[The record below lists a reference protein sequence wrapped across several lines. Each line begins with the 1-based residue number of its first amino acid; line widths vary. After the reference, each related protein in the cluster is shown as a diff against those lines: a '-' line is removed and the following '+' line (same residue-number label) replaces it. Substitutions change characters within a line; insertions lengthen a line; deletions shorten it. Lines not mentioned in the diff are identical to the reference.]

1 MKKAIPYIIIIII
14 TALSVYFYLD
24 NKRDR
29 EDLNNQLE
37 QKDKEVE
44 IARDSI
50 KIHESKISDL
60 NDSIKQK
67 DIVVVNL
74 NKSEENAKRRAKNA
88 NYKYKELV
96 RMIPINVKDSLLNYQ
111 DREVVLLDENKG
123 LNKALVLCDSVKTI
137 QVNIIE
143 DFKGIITSKDLQA
156 KQREKIIKNRGE
168 AIEILYKDNKTQ
180 RRKGRK
186 EGAIIGVLFTI
197 LAFLAI

>member
-29 EDLNNQLE
+29 EDLKNKLE

>member
-29 EDLNNQLE
+29 EDLKNKLE

-111 DREVVLLDENKG
+111 DREIVLLDENKG

>member
-29 EDLNNQLE
+29 ENLNNQLE